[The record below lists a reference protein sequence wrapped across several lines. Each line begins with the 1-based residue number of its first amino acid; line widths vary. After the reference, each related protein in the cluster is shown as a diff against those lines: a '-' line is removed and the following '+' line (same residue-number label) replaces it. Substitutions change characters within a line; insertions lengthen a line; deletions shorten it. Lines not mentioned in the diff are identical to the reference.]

1 MLQVREAHKRGQM
14 PGTVAEMI
22 TERLADAGRRL
33 VEVAEPAAQPWWLA
47 AADDSSQHCPWEQ
60 QQQQQR
66 SRQPLAAVGQ
76 PGGAAKPLD
85 RAHARGQGARDA
97 CCRCPG
103 LWRRA
108 WSRSAAMRW
117 PRAHAASATNAR
129 DQIQRH
135 RRSNARRTAWPRAA
149 ACRRLRWRP
158 APLRIPWALARLLAA
173 AARRSEPV
181 AAPSPGG
188 RPESG
193 LTEGHFDPGQTPFA
207 RVLYSLQNTAGF
219 I

>member
-47 AADDSSQHCPWEQ
+47 AAADSSQHCPWEQ

-85 RAHARGQGARDA
+85 RAHARSWQ
-97 CCRCPG
+97 
-103 LWRRA
+103 RR
-108 WSRSAAMRW
+108 
-117 PRAHAASATNAR
+117 
-129 DQIQRH
+129 
-135 RRSNARRTAWPRAA
+135 
-149 ACRRLRWRP
+149 RP
-158 APLRIPWALARLLAA
+158 ANSRWL
-173 AARRSEPV
+173 
-181 AAPSPGG
+181 
-188 RPESG
+188 
-193 LTEGHFDPGQTPFA
+193 
-207 RVLYSLQNTAGF
+207 
-219 I
+219 

>member
-1 MLQVREAHKRGQM
+1 M

-193 LTEGHFDPGQTPFA
+193 LTEGHFDPGQTPFTSTV
-207 RVLYSLQNTAGF
+207 VL
-219 I
+219 